1 MRHLTVLGAAILTLC
16 PLRAGDFPAIPAE
29 VWALREDPARGIQ
42 DAVVVFHRTRI
53 LEHWIEHQIRLRVL
67 TPAGKV
73 AAESWS
79 FGAGTR
85 AFKGQTTARDGRVTP
100 FLEFKDAKLSE
111 LRSQGARVARRKLI
125 VPGLDGDCVVDLRWE
140 EPLDRIDP
148 LGGALRWRISSP
160 WFMQERTVEVDSRVP
175 YACTVF
181 QPPTR
186 MARKS
191 SPFRGGTRY
200 EWQDIPAEPPVPF
213 SLSVTRP
220 YAVVVLSNPIRFK
233 TFNTPSQYWGQAA
246 SYVLKPLLEPA
257 SAGNSEYQ
265 AFSKEIRTGLPEGRE
280 AAVEA
285 IVLRLR
291 ERIRCTALMSPE
303 EVELL
308 KKEDTGALPGVEEL
322 NRMVERRWAHPLGMT
337 VLLYNLL
344 KDAAIPARPLL
355 VSNRNATLFR
365 FDQADFSQVADLLL
379 SVETGGAVPLIVDP
393 GLRFNRPG
401 LLRSEYQGITALS
414 YDPVNL
420 WTPKLVKIDVQVGGW
435 NRVEY
440 RGRIRLGGEEDRL
453 ELTLKSS
460 GLLAHGE
467 QIRFQALNGE
477 ERTRLLKEDLEALI
491 PEFGLTGSK
500 VEPTDKSGEGFRWA
514 AEGRMGAAGDGRRQ
528 VAPFPGLRLPLEVPD
543 SWPEGRTEMIVLPH
557 AFVLEAETLLEAPEG
572 RRWVDPVP
580 LQQVNAFG
588 KVERSFET
596 VKGIAG
602 PALKVK
608 LRVQLDLTI
617 GKAGAYPA
625 LKDFLGWMQ
634 EAVSRPLVLERAAP

>member
-67 TPAGKV
+67 TPAGKA

-85 AFKGQTTARDGRVTP
+85 AFKGQTTARAGRVTP

-140 EPLDRIDP
+140 EPLGWIDSM
-148 LGGALRWRISSP
+148 GGALRWRITSP
-160 WFMQERTVEVDSRVP
+160 WFMQERMVEVDSLVP

-181 QPPTR
+181 QHPTR

-191 SPFRGGTRY
+191 NPFRGGTRY
-200 EWQDIPAEPPVPF
+200 EWQDIPAERPVPF
-213 SLSVTRP
+213 CLSVTRP
-220 YAVVVLSNPIRFK
+220 CATVVLSNPIRFK
-233 TFNTPSQYWGQAA
+233 IFNTPSQYWGQIA
-246 SYVLKPLLEPA
+246 SYVLKPMLEPA
-257 SAGNSEYQ
+257 SAGGSEYQ

-280 AAVEA
+280 SAVEA
-285 IVLRLR
+285 LALRLR
-291 ERIRCTALMSPE
+291 ERIRCTTLMSPE

-308 KKEDTGALPGVEEL
+308 KKEDKGAAPGVKDL

-344 KDAAIPARPLL
+344 KDAGIPARPLL

-365 FDQADFSQVADLLL
+365 FDQADFSQVAELLL
-379 SVETGGAVPLIVDP
+379 AVETGGAVPLIVDP

-401 LLRSEYQGITALS
+401 LLRPEYQGITALS

-420 WTPKLVKIDVQVGGW
+420 WTPKLVEIDVQEGRW
-435 NRVEY
+435 NRIEY
-440 RGRIRLGGEEDRL
+440 RGRIQLGDEEDRM
-453 ELTLKSS
+453 EFGIQST
-460 GLLAHGE
+460 GFPAHRE
-467 QIRFQALNGE
+467 QVRFQGLNGE
-477 ERTRLLKEDLEALI
+477 ERTRHLKEDLEALI

-500 VEPTDKSGEGFRWA
+500 VEPADKSGEGFRWS
-514 AEGRMGAAGDGRRQ
+514 AEGKVGAVGAGRRQ
-528 VAPFPGLRLPLEVPD
+528 VIPFPGLRLPLEVPD

-557 AFVLEAETLLEAPEG
+557 AFVLEAEALLEAPTG
-572 RRWVDPVP
+572 HRWVDPAP
-580 LQQVNAFG
+580 LRQVNGFG
-588 KVERSFET
+588 KVERSIET
-596 VKGIAG
+596 VKRAEG

-608 LRVQLDLTI
+608 LKIQLDLAI
-617 GKAGAYPA
+617 AEAGAYPA

-634 EAVSRPLVLERAAP
+634 EAASRPLVLERAAP